1 MRILILGA
9 NGFLGKTI
17 QNTLRI
23 QNIDFLT
30 SDKYGECDY
39 SGDLSN
45 KNFVNNLPDIDVLIN
60 CAAVQYI
67 TSNKPFFFKKDFFY
81 KNNVIP
87 LKNLYS
93 RYGQYSKFHFIHIG
107 TSMMYEQN
115 FSERYF
121 PNSKLK
127 ASGIYSETKV
137 YGQKIVNKFKK
148 STTIVPCIIAGRGR
162 GGLFKSFVLSIKF
175 LRFSVLIGS
184 GKYKISIVHV
194 NDVASLVL
202 SVIKNSYYGMINV
215 AANDSMAIKDWI
227 NIISNEINIKK
238 FIVIKV
244 PLNIVKL
251 LSKIT
256 NYNLLAKEQLLML
269 EMPHVLDIEK
279 SKKIGWNPKYSSE
292 EIIRETARFYDKK

>member
-9 NGFLGKTI
+9 NGFLGKAI
-17 QNTLRI
+17 QNSLRF
-23 QNIDFLT
+23 QDTDFLT
-30 SDKYGECDY
+30 SDKHGECDY
-39 SGDLSN
+39 LGDLSN
-45 KNFVNNLPDIDVLIN
+45 KNFVMNLPDIDVLIN
-60 CAAVQYI
+60 CAAVQYV
-67 TSNKPFFFKKDFFY
+67 TSNKPFFVKKDFFY
-81 KNNVIP
+81 KNNVIS

-93 RYGQYSKFHFIHIG
+93 RYSEYSEIHFIHIG

-115 FSERYF
+115 FSDKYF

-137 YGQKIVNKFKK
+137 SGQKIVSKFKK
-148 STTIVPCIIAGRGR
+148 STTIVPCIIAGEGR
-162 GGLFKSFVLSIKF
+162 GGLFKSFVLSMRF
-175 LRFSVLIGS
+175 LRFSILIGS

-202 SVIKNSYYGMINV
+202 SVIKNPYYGIFNV
-215 AANDSMAIKDWI
+215 AANDSMTIEDWI
-227 NIISNEINIKK
+227 EIISNELGIKK
-238 FIVIKV
+238 FIVIKA
-244 PLNIVKL
+244 PLNIVKF

-269 EMPHVLDIEK
+269 EMPHVLDIEA

-292 EIIRETARFYDKK
+292 DIIRETARFYNKK